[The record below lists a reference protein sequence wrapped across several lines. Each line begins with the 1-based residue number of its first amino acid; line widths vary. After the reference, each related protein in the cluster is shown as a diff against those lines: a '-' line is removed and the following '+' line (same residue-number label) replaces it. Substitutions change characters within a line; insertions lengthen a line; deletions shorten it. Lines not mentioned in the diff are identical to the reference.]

1 MEENTFISVSKD
13 MMSFIEKSPT
23 AFQVTANFMELLD
36 DAGFV
41 RLNERDRWHLIPGG
55 KYYVTRND
63 SSIIAFRMPAAEG
76 FIIYQIAAAH
86 SDSPSFKV
94 KENPE
99 LTPDKNYVSLNVEK
113 YGGMLMAPWFDRPL
127 SVAGRAIV
135 REGAVLKPVLVNVD
149 RDLCIIPNL
158 AIHMNRE
165 ANTGLNYNAQKDM
178 IPLIGET
185 ESKGLFDSIIADA
198 AQTDK
203 ESVISS
209 DLFLYNRQ
217 AGTIWGAD
225 NEFISAPRLD
235 DVMCAYS
242 CMNALIDSDESN
254 QESVAV
260 CAVFDN
266 EEVGS
271 STKQGA
277 DSTFLSDVLMRIAA
291 CAGKDNEDYIRACAG
306 SFMLSADNAHAVH
319 PNYQEKADPTNRPHM
334 NKGIVIK
341 YNANQKYTTD
351 AVSAAIFKEICTRA
365 GVPTQEFA
373 NRSDIPGG
381 STIWGADNE
390 FISAPRLDDVMCAY
404 SCMNALIDSDESNQ
418 ESVAVCAVFDN
429 EEVGSSTK
437 QGADSTFL
445 SDVLM
450 RIAACAGKDNEDY
463 IRACAGSFMLS
474 ADNAHAVHP
483 NYQEKADPTNRPHM
497 NKGIVIKY
505 NANQKYTTDA
515 VSAAIFKEICT
526 RAGVPTQ
533 EFANRSDIPGGST
546 LGNIANCHVSM
557 NTVDIGLAQLAMH
570 SPYETA
576 GIMDTEY
583 MIKAVKE
590 FFETAIVTN
599 SNGTFTLE

>member
-1 MEENTFISVSKD
+1 MEENTFINVSKD
-13 MMSFIEKSPT
+13 MMTFIDRNPS
-23 AFQVTANFMELLD
+23 AYHVTAGFRELLD
-36 DAGFV
+36 DSGFV
-41 RLNERDRWHLIPGG
+41 SLNEKDRWKLISGG

-63 SSIIAFRMPAAEG
+63 SSIIAFRMPVQES
-76 FIIYQIAAAH
+76 FSNFQIAAAH
-86 SDSPSFKV
+86 SDSPAFKV

-99 LTPDKNYVSLNVEK
+99 MVSDNNYVSLNVEK

-127 SVAGRAIV
+127 SVAGRVVIK
-135 REGAVLKPVLVNVD
+135 EGTVLKPVLVNVD

-178 IPLIGET
+178 IPLVGEA
-185 ESKGLFDSIIADA
+185 ESKGIFDSIVADA

-203 ESVISS
+203 ESVVSR

-217 AGTIWGAD
+217 PGTIWGAD

-242 CMNALIDSDESN
+242 CMMALIDSDDSN

-277 DSTFLSDVLMRIAA
+277 DSTFLSDVLMRIAL

-319 PNYQEKADPTNRPHM
+319 PNYPEKADPTNRPHM

-351 AVSAAIFKEICTRA
+351 AISAAIFKEIC
-365 GVPTQEFA
+365 
-373 NRSDIPGG
+373 
-381 STIWGADNE
+381 
-390 FISAPRLDDVMCAY
+390 
-404 SCMNALIDSDESNQ
+404 
-418 ESVAVCAVFDN
+418 
-429 EEVGSSTK
+429 K
-437 QGADSTFL
+437 
-445 SDVLM
+445 
-450 RIAACAGKDNEDY
+450 
-463 IRACAGSFMLS
+463 
-474 ADNAHAVHP
+474 
-483 NYQEKADPTNRPHM
+483 
-497 NKGIVIKY
+497 
-505 NANQKYTTDA
+505 
-515 VSAAIFKEICT
+515 

-570 SPYETA
+570 SPFETA

-590 FFETAIVTN
+590 FYETAVITN
-599 SNGTFTLE
+599 SNGTYTLD